1 MASSRVDAP
10 TTGIGAE
17 PRDFALAVVLPLVIV
32 GLASTLWWISDRLM
46 YIGPLDRAAFGWVV
60 VIPVW
65 LSAPI
70 VAGFVWHRL
79 TPRRALLAALAVG
92 ASVSAVAALL
102 FWQGVANP
110 DCTTGTIR
118 APIEWVIPAMAV
130 GSVVGV
136 GLVASG
142 LLATAQFRGGRPW
155 RAVLL
160 GGGAEL
166 VLVFGAV
173 LTAALFV
180 LGPACQ
186 RPSV

>member
-10 TTGIGAE
+10 TIGVGEE
-17 PRDFALAVVLPLVIV
+17 PRHFAIGLVVPLAIV
-32 GLASTLWWISDRLM
+32 GLAYVLWWISDRLV

-70 VAGFVWHRL
+70 AAGLAWHRL
-79 TPRRALLAALAVG
+79 TARRALAAALAVG
-92 ASVSAVAALL
+92 ATISGVAALL
-102 FWQGVANP
+102 FWQSVAHP
-110 DCTTGTIR
+110 DCATGTIR
-118 APIEWVIPAMAV
+118 APIDWVIPSLLV
-130 GSVVGV
+130 GSVVGA
-136 GLVASG
+136 GLVASA

-173 LTAALFV
+173 LTAVVFLV
-180 LGPACQ
+180 EPACQ
-186 RPSV
+186 RPTI